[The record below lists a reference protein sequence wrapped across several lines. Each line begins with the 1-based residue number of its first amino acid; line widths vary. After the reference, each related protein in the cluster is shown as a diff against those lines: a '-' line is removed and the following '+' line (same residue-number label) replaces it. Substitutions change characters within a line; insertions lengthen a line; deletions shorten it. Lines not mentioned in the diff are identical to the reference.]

1 LATEVKIVKFT
12 PESLKC
18 IQELTVAIKENNKI
32 ISSIF
37 SELQDGMKMDFVEI
51 MEGGEYEED
60 KESLLS

>member
-1 LATEVKIVKFT
+1 MATEVKIVKFT
-12 PESLKC
+12 PESLKA
-18 IQELTVAIKENNKI
+18 IQNLSIAIETNNRI

-37 SELQDGMKMDFVEI
+37 AELQDGIKMDFVEI